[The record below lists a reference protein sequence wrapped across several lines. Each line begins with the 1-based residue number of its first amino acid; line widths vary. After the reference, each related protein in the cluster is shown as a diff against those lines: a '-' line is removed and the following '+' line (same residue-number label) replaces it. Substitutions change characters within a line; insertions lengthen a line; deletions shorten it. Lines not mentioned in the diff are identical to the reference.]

1 MATPQ
6 VIASVEIEAYDD
18 GTFEVSQDA
27 PGAND
32 NEAAEPQGTKT
43 KSLAQALSMA
53 RSMLSGAGQAPA
65 PSQYMPGNVTGAVTA
80 VLRDT
85 PVESVARAE
94 AKYVAL

>member
-18 GTFEVSQDA
+18 GTFEVSQDT

-32 NEAAEPQGTKT
+32 NEAAEPQGTKV

-65 PSQYMPGNVTGAVTA
+65 PSQYMPGNINPSAITV
-80 VLRDT
+80 R
-85 PVESVARAE
+85 
-94 AKYVAL
+94 

>member
-1 MATPQ
+1 MAQ

-32 NEAAEPQGTKT
+32 NEAAEPQGTKV

-53 RSMLSGAGQAPA
+53 RGMLSGAGQTPAAPT
-65 PSQYMPGNVTGAVTA
+65 SQYMPGNINPSAITV
-80 VLRDT
+80 R
-85 PVESVARAE
+85 
-94 AKYVAL
+94 